1 MPNIVIREQDLS
13 DVATIDITEN
23 AVFVPGVATWKD
35 PDNLGTDN
43 APIKRF
49 DNVEDFTNEYDAPKG
64 EDDKLSYQY
73 AHELI
78 EAGVPV
84 YFGNVTKL
92 TDENLKTVIEKLK
105 DKNAYN
111 IKFIT
116 TGTYPIE
123 IPASEDTA
131 ESEDTATIQNESSVP
146 TTTSVN
152 LFKTI
157 LEIAATR
164 GDCIALVDVGKEKS
178 LSAIQTALKAISDT
192 DLENN
197 YTITISG
204 DKEDTKEST
213 LKYGTIIAPW
223 GTYSTKNYGDIELPG
238 SFAYLTCLAKSTIN
252 YPNWYA
258 VAGVNR
264 GYINNLKQLKVAVT
278 GSEADAVQTIKGISI
293 VPITY
298 INPYG
303 YCIWGNRTLHKNDKD
318 DLVASSFLNIRM
330 LACDVKKTLY
340 TAAKE
345 LMFETDSMQLWLDFK
360 SKVTPLLDKMVSGNG
375 LTDYSIKR
383 VKSNMRATLKV
394 VVTLYC
400 VEAIENFDIT
410 LNITDSTVEVAE

>member
-23 AVFVPGVATWKD
+23 AVYVPGLSTKGD
-35 PDNLGTDN
+35 LHNPT
-43 APIKRF
+43 R
-49 DNVEDFTNEYDAPKG
+49 FTNIDDFKEKFGGPVTLTNDADG
-64 EDDKLSYQY
+64 IEDTSFKY
-73 AHELI
+73 AAELI
-78 EAGVPV
+78 SAGVPV
-84 YFGNVTKL
+84 YFERVIDTDTQPLSYDKVNQTILTGLGIWLDKL
-92 TDENLKTVIEKLK
+92 T

-116 TGTYPIE
+116 TGTY
-123 IPASEDTA
+123 SVTRNDT
-131 ESEDTATIQNESSVP
+131 T
-146 TTTSVN
+146 
-152 LFKTI
+152 FKKI
-157 LEIAATR
+157 LNIAATR
-164 GDCIALVDVGKEKS
+164 GDCIALVDFDKEKT
-178 LSAIQTALKAISDT
+178 LSQIQTELTNISDT

-223 GTYSTKNYGDIELPG
+223 GTYSTKNYEDIELPG
-238 SFAYLTCLAKSTIN
+238 SFAYLTCLAKSTVN

-258 VAGVNR
+258 IAGVNR
-264 GYINNLKQLKVAVT
+264 GYINNLKQLRVAVT
-278 GSEADAVQTIKGISI
+278 GSEADTVQTIKGISI

-383 VKSNMRATLKV
+383 VKSNMKATLKV

>member
-23 AVFVPGVATWKD
+23 AVYVPGLSTKGD
-35 PDNLGTDN
+35 LNKPT
-43 APIKRF
+43 RF
-49 DNVEDFTNEYDAPKG
+49 TNIDDFKEEFGGPETLTNDADGVEDTSFK
-64 EDDKLSYQY
+64 Y
-73 AHELI
+73 AAELI
-78 EAGVPV
+78 SAGVPV
-84 YFGNVTKL
+84 YFERVIDTSEQPLSYDEVNQTILTGLDTWLDKL
-92 TDENLKTVIEKLK
+92 T

-116 TGTYPIE
+116 TGTYPVTIN
-123 IPASEDTA
+123 DTTF
-131 ESEDTATIQNESSVP
+131 E
-146 TTTSVN
+146 
-152 LFKTI
+152 KI
-157 LEIAATR
+157 LNIAATR

-178 LSAIQTALKAISDT
+178 LSQIQTDLKAIPDT
-192 DLENN
+192 DLESK

-223 GTYSTKNYGDIELPG
+223 GTYSTKNYGEDIEFPG

>member
-13 DVATIDITEN
+13 DVAKIDITEN
-23 AVFVPGVATWKD
+23 AVYVPGIASKGDSNKPT
-35 PDNLGTDN
+35 
-43 APIKRF
+43 RF
-49 DNVEDFTNEYDAPKG
+49 TSIDEFINTFGNDSNTEEDISFK
-64 EDDKLSYQY
+64 Y
-73 AHELI
+73 AAELI
-78 EAGVPV
+78 SAGVPV
-84 YFGNVTKL
+84 YFEKL
-92 TDENLKTVIEKLK
+92 AALDDKNLQTAIEGLK

-116 TGTYPIE
+116 TGTHPIK
-123 IPASEDTA
+123 IP
-131 ESEDTATIQNESSVP
+131 ESPKPENTATTQNESGGSS
-146 TTTSVN
+146 TTTIN

-157 LEIAATR
+157 LEVAAIR
-164 GDCIALVDVGKEKS
+164 GDCIALVDVDNTKGIDTIQSELNELTKS
-178 LSAIQTALKAISDT
+178 
-192 DLENN
+192 DLESN

-223 GTYSTKNYGDIELPG
+223 GTYSTKRYGDVELPG
-238 SFAYLTCLAKSTIN
+238 SFAYLTCLAKSTVN

-264 GYINNLKQLKVAVT
+264 GYINNLKKLSTDVT
-278 GSEADAVQTIKGISI
+278 GSKADAVQTIKGISI

-360 SKVTPLLDKMVSGNG
+360 SEVTPLLDKMVSGNG

-383 VKSNMRATLKV
+383 VKSNTKATLKV